1 MLSCQNLRAPEP
13 FLGCSFYCILDYVR
27 GLAYRSQYVLKALQV
42 FVAVEAGEF
51 CVALH
56 VREASRKLA
65 GCCG

>member
-1 MLSCQNLRAPEP
+1 MSESKGSRALFRLQ
-13 FLGCSFYCILDYVR
+13 FLLHTGLCK